1 MRSDLRQ
8 NGAKAILRTAPGR
21 AWIGVA
27 LRSPVSSFGFQG
39 WFNGVSHSANRPP
52 KVFRLRD
59 IRPTGRGRRDSQS
72 ARGSRLPDDASL
84 AFFDRPAEDKDR
96 FKPSQPG
103 SRGYSAM
110 RGRTVGI
117 AHDKTL
123 LKSLQES
130 YGIGPS
136 DVPTDDYFHSAGA
149 GHSFATNVWPE
160 EPADFEPAMRAY
172 YSEMERVFS
181 TIMRMFA
188 ITLDLPE
195 TYFDDKINRHSSVLR
210 LTHYPALDSEPL
222 PGEQRAGAHTDIG
235 ALTILHIDDTPNS
248 LQVQLRSGEWINV
261 NRVPG
266 AFIIN
271 IGDMMMRWTND
282 KWLSNMHR
290 VVNPPFVNGHSKRRL
305 SIVFFCQT
313 NHDTVVE
320 CLPNCAEPGTPPRYP
335 PIVSGEYS
343 AMRAAMRYGYDLP
356 ANKR

>member
-1 MRSDLRQ
+1 MSSPIPLIDLRKFS
-8 NGAKAILRTAPGR
+8 GADSSGR
-21 AWIGVA
+21 AAVIAEVSKALEEVGFLMITGHGVDEA
-27 LRSPVSSFGFQG
+27 LIQRVS
-39 WFNGVSHSANRPP
+39 
-52 KVFRLRD
+52 
-59 IRPTGRGRRDSQS
+59 
-72 ARGSRLPDDASL
+72 DASL
-84 AFFDRPAEDKDR
+84 AFFDLPAEEKTR
-96 FKPSQPG
+96 CLPKQPG
-103 SRGYSAM
+103 SRGYNEM

-130 YGIGPS
+130 YGIGPV
-136 DVPTDDYFHSAGA
+136 DLPKDDYFQSKAA
-149 GHSFATNVWPE
+149 RPKFAPNIWPQR
-160 EPADFEPAMRAY
+160 PADFEPAISAY
-172 YSEMERVFS
+172 YREMERVYK

-188 ITLDLPE
+188 ITLGLPE

-261 NRVPG
+261 NKVPD

-271 IGDMMMRWTND
+271 IGDMMIRWTYD

-290 VVNPPFVNGHSKRRL
+290 VVNPPFVNGRSERRL
-305 SIVFFCQT
+305 SLVFFCQT
-313 NHDTVVE
+313 NDDTVVE
-320 CLPNCAEPGTPPRYP
+320 CLPNCAEAGTPPRYP

-343 AMRAAMRYGYDLP
+343 AMRAAMRYGYELP
-356 ANKR
+356 AKEVEKTA